1 MRCPYC
7 GAPDTKVIDSRLSPE
22 GDQVRRRRRC
32 VMCCER
38 FNTYESIALEMPR
51 VIKRDGTR
59 VPFDNHKLRAG
70 VLRALQKRLVSADRI
85 EAMFGRI
92 ERRLLALGTN
102 EITTRDIGECALDEL
117 RDFDPVAYV
126 RFASVYRKFD
136 DIVAFKEEIER
147 LQHLPSPEARQAQL
161 DLFTGL
167 DLDN

>member
-32 VMCCER
+32 GICCER

-51 VIKRDGTR
+51 VVKRDGTR
-59 VPFDNHKLRAG
+59 VPFDQQKLLAGILRASE
-70 VLRALQKRLVSADRI
+70 KRLISADVI
-85 EAMFGRI
+85 EAMVARI
-92 ERRLLALGTN
+92 GRRLLALGTN
-102 EITTRDIGECALDEL
+102 EITTREVGECALDEL
-117 RDFDPVAYV
+117 RDIDPVAYV

-136 DIVAFKEEIER
+136 DIMAFKEEIER

-161 DLFTGL
+161 DLFVGL
-167 DLDN
+167 DLCN